1 MIIFLYL
8 LRTNT
13 IYRMQKDQPTEQAPG
28 GVLPLDEKDK
38 AILRYIQSNAKATV
52 REIAASIHL
61 STTPVHERI
70 KRMEDEGVI
79 LQYATLLNHARINKG
94 LMAICYI
101 SLKEH
106 NKKSGGKFIK
116 AIQEMPEV
124 IEFYIISGA
133 FDFMLKVVSENMDD
147 YYNFHV
153 NKLGQVENIA
163 QVQSTFIMGTI
174 KAGQPVIS

>member
-1 MIIFLYL
+1 
-8 LRTNT
+8 
-13 IYRMQKDQPTEQAPG
+13 MQKDALKEQSPAPI
-28 GVLPLDEKDK
+28 LPLDEKDK

-52 REIAASIHL
+52 REIAANVHL
-61 STTPVHERI
+61 SATPVHERI
-70 KRMEDEGVI
+70 KRMEEERVI
-79 LQYATLLNHARINKG
+79 LQYATLLDHSRINKG

-116 AIQEMPEV
+116 TLSEMPEV
-124 IEFYIISGA
+124 TEFYIISGA
-133 FDFMLKVVSENMDD
+133 FDFMLKIAVENMDD

>member
-1 MIIFLYL
+1 
-8 LRTNT
+8 
-13 IYRMQKDQPTEQAPG
+13 MQKDVIKEQAPSQS
-28 GVLPLDEKDK
+28 VSLDEKDK

-52 REIAASIHL
+52 REIAANVHL

-79 LQYATLLNHARINKG
+79 IQYTTLLNHSRINKG

-106 NKKSGGKFIK
+106 NKKTGAKFIK
-116 AIQEMPEV
+116 TLSDMPEV
-124 IEFYIISGA
+124 IEFYIISGD
-133 FDFMLKVVSENMDD
+133 FDFMLKIAVENMDD

-163 QVQSTFIMGTI
+163 QVQSTFIMGVI
-174 KAGQPVIS
+174 KVGQPVIS

>member
-1 MIIFLYL
+1 
-8 LRTNT
+8 
-13 IYRMQKDQPTEQAPG
+13 MQKELPKEQADTP
-28 GVLPLDEKDK
+28 VIPLDEKDK

-52 REIAASIHL
+52 REIAANVHL

-70 KRMEDEGVI
+70 KRMEEDGVI
-79 LQYATLLNHARINKG
+79 LQYATILNHTRINKG

-116 AIQEMPEV
+116 TLSEMPEV

-133 FDFMLKVVSENMDD
+133 FDFMLKIVVENMDD

-153 NKLGQVENIA
+153 NKLGQVDNIA
-163 QVQSTFIMGTI
+163 QVQSTFIMGVI
-174 KAGQPVIS
+174 KTGQPMIS

>member
-1 MIIFLYL
+1 
-8 LRTNT
+8 
-13 IYRMQKDQPTEQAPG
+13 MQKDALKEQSPAPI
-28 GVLPLDEKDK
+28 LPLDEKDK

-52 REIAASIHL
+52 REIAANVHL
-61 STTPVHERI
+61 SATPVHERI
-70 KRMEDEGVI
+70 KRMEEERVI
-79 LQYATLLNHARINKG
+79 LQYATLLDHSRINKG

-116 AIQEMPEV
+116 TLSEMPEV
-124 IEFYIISGA
+124 TEFYIISGA
-133 FDFMLKVVSENMDD
+133 FDLMLKIAVENMDD

-174 KAGQPVIS
+174 KAEQPVIS

>member
-1 MIIFLYL
+1 
-8 LRTNT
+8 
-13 IYRMQKDQPTEQAPG
+13 MQKEPLKEQADPP
-28 GVLPLDEKDK
+28 VIPLDEKDK

-52 REIAASIHL
+52 REIAANVHL

-70 KRMEDEGVI
+70 KRMEEEGVI
-79 LQYATLLNHARINKG
+79 LQYATILNHTRINKG

-116 AIQEMPEV
+116 TLSEMPEV

-133 FDFMLKVVSENMDD
+133 FDFMLKIAVENMDD

-153 NKLGQVENIA
+153 NKLGQVDNIA
-163 QVQSTFIMGTI
+163 QVQSTFIMGVI
-174 KAGQPVIS
+174 KTGQPVIS

>member
-1 MIIFLYL
+1 
-8 LRTNT
+8 
-13 IYRMQKDQPTEQAPG
+13 MQKEALKEQSAAS
-28 GVLPLDEKDK
+28 VLPLDEKDK

-52 REIAASIHL
+52 REIAANVHL

-70 KRMEDEGVI
+70 KRMEEEGVI
-79 LQYATLLNHARINKG
+79 LQYATLLDHSRINKG

-116 AIQEMPEV
+116 TLSEMTEV
-124 IEFYIISGA
+124 TEFYIISGA
-133 FDFMLKVVSENMDD
+133 FDFMLKIVVENMDD

-163 QVQSTFIMGTI
+163 QVQSTFIMGVI

>member
-1 MIIFLYL
+1 
-8 LRTNT
+8 
-13 IYRMQKDQPTEQAPG
+13 MQKDAPKEQSPMP
-28 GVLPLDEKDK
+28 VLPLDEKDK

-52 REIAASIHL
+52 REIATNVHL
-61 STTPVHERI
+61 SATPVHERI
-70 KRMEDEGVI
+70 KRMEEEGVI
-79 LQYATLLNHARINKG
+79 LQYATLLDHSRINKG

-116 AIQEMPEV
+116 TLSEMTEV
-124 IEFYIISGA
+124 TEFYIISGA
-133 FDFMLKVVSENMDD
+133 FDFMLKIVVENMDD

-153 NKLGQVENIA
+153 NKLGQVDNIA
-163 QVQSTFIMGTI
+163 QVQSTFIMGVI

>member
-1 MIIFLYL
+1 
-8 LRTNT
+8 
-13 IYRMQKDQPTEQAPG
+13 MQKDLLTEQKTASL
-28 GVLPLDEKDK
+28 LPLDEKDR
-38 AILRYIQSNAKATV
+38 AILRYLQSNAKATV
-52 REIAASIHL
+52 REIAANVHL

-79 LQYATLLNHARINKG
+79 RQYATILDHSRINKG

-116 AIQEMPEV
+116 TISEMPEV

-133 FDFMLKVVSENMDD
+133 FDFMLKVVAENMDD

-153 NKLGQVENIA
+153 NKLGQVDNIA
-163 QVQSTFIMGTI
+163 QVQSTFIMGVI
-174 KAGQPVIS
+174 KDGQPVVG

>member
-1 MIIFLYL
+1 
-8 LRTNT
+8 
-13 IYRMQKDQPTEQAPG
+13 MQKELPKEQADTP
-28 GVLPLDEKDK
+28 VIPLDEKDK

-52 REIAASIHL
+52 REIAANVHL

-70 KRMEDEGVI
+70 KRMEEDGVI
-79 LQYATLLNHARINKG
+79 LQYATILNHTRINKG

-116 AIQEMPEV
+116 TLSEMPEV

-133 FDFMLKVVSENMDD
+133 FDFMLKIAVENMDD

-153 NKLGQVENIA
+153 NKLGQVDNIA
-163 QVQSTFIMGTI
+163 QVQSTFIMGVI
-174 KAGQPVIS
+174 KTGQPVIS

>member
-1 MIIFLYL
+1 
-8 LRTNT
+8 
-13 IYRMQKDQPTEQAPG
+13 MQKDTLKEQAPSPI
-28 GVLPLDEKDK
+28 LPLDEKDK
-38 AILRYIQSNAKATV
+38 AILRYLQFNAKATV
-52 REIAASIHL
+52 REIASNVHL

-79 LQYATLLNHARINKG
+79 VEYATILNHSRINKG
-94 LMAICYI
+94 LLAICYI

-116 AIQEMPEV
+116 TIQEMPEV

-133 FDFMLKVVSENMDD
+133 FDFMIKVAAESMDD

-163 QVQSTFIMGTI
+163 QVQSTFIMGVI
-174 KAGQPVIS
+174 KSGQPSIS

>member
-1 MIIFLYL
+1 
-8 LRTNT
+8 
-13 IYRMQKDQPTEQAPG
+13 MQKDALKEQSPAPI
-28 GVLPLDEKDK
+28 LPLDEKDK

-52 REIAASIHL
+52 REIAANVHL
-61 STTPVHERI
+61 SATPVHERI
-70 KRMEDEGVI
+70 KRMEEERVI
-79 LQYATLLNHARINKG
+79 LQYATLLDHSRINKG

-116 AIQEMPEV
+116 TLSEMPEV
-124 IEFYIISGA
+124 TEFYIISGA
-133 FDFMLKVVSENMDD
+133 FDFMLKIVVENMDD

>member
-1 MIIFLYL
+1 
-8 LRTNT
+8 
-13 IYRMQKDQPTEQAPG
+13 MQKDALKEQAA
-28 GVLPLDEKDK
+28 LPAISLDEKDK

-52 REIAASIHL
+52 REIATNVHL

-79 LQYATLLNHARINKG
+79 LQYATLLNHSRINKG

-116 AIQEMPEV
+116 TLSEMPEV

-133 FDFMLKVVSENMDD
+133 FDFMLKIAVENMDD

-163 QVQSTFIMGTI
+163 QVQSTFIMGVI
-174 KAGQPVIS
+174 KAGQPTIT

>member
-1 MIIFLYL
+1 
-8 LRTNT
+8 
-13 IYRMQKDQPTEQAPG
+13 MQKDALKEQSPAPI
-28 GVLPLDEKDK
+28 LPLDEKDK

-52 REIAASIHL
+52 REIAANVHL
-61 STTPVHERI
+61 SATPVHERI
-70 KRMEDEGVI
+70 KRMEEERVI
-79 LQYATLLNHARINKG
+79 LQYATLLDHSRINKG

-116 AIQEMPEV
+116 TLSEMPEV
-124 IEFYIISGA
+124 TEFYIISGA
-133 FDFMLKVVSENMDD
+133 FDFMLKIAVENMDD

-174 KAGQPVIS
+174 KAEQPVIS

>member
-1 MIIFLYL
+1 
-8 LRTNT
+8 
-13 IYRMQKDQPTEQAPG
+13 MQKDALKEQPATP
-28 GVLPLDEKDK
+28 VLSLDEKDK

-52 REIAASIHL
+52 REIAANVHL
-61 STTPVHERI
+61 SATPVHERI
-70 KRMEDEGVI
+70 KRMEEVGVI
-79 LQYATLLNHARINKG
+79 LQYATLMDHSKINKG

-106 NKKSGGKFIK
+106 NKKSGGRFIK
-116 AIQEMPEV
+116 TLSEMPEV
-124 IEFYIISGA
+124 TEFYIISGA
-133 FDFMLKVVSENMDD
+133 FDFMLKIVVENMDD
-147 YYNFHV
+147 YYDFHV